1 MGSAVGRSYP
11 LLGYNSTCVA
21 RAWTSMMHGK
31 WCPCDTM
38 LAQLAEPLKCGALA
52 RGTFLQDTPA
62 VVCQRHPRW
71 DDGGATQAGRD

>member
-1 MGSAVGRSYP
+1 MGSAVGRSHP
-11 LLGYNSTCVA
+11 LLGYNSICVA

-38 LAQLAEPLKCGALA
+38 LAQLAEPFKCGAPA

-62 VVCQRHPRW
+62 VVCQQHPRW
-71 DDGGATQAGRD
+71 CGGAPGRAAS